1 METPQK
7 KIVIDTNVLL
17 YALEAEEARAA
28 ADPRQKLA
36 WDVVVTCFN
45 SCAVF
50 ITHRTISELERM
62 VVSKRFNAK
71 SPGHSDFRQLYVD
84 RVKQFATKIG
94 PAFAKVACKADRDDT
109 AFLQAAAG
117 AKADIILTE
126 DRHLLS
132 MKRVGRCR
140 IIHFADFAREMNL
153 STAEYDAARQRGD
166 FIRKPDTQVK
176 SMAQAG
182 ARPRTAPTKSPEKPS
197 VKSKVP
203 AKPARKNPAPA
214 KKR

>member
-1 METPQK
+1 METPKK

-36 WDVVVTCFN
+36 WDVVATCFN

-117 AKADIILTE
+117 ANAEIILTE

-140 IIHFADFAREMNL
+140 ILHFADFAREMNL
-153 STAEYDAARQRGD
+153 PTDEYDAARQRGD
-166 FIRKPDTQVK
+166 FVRKPENKAKSEVK
-176 SMAQAG
+176 PDARQDAVTVKPKTPQKSAQK
-182 ARPRTAPTKSPEKPS
+182 AP
-197 VKSKVP
+197 
-203 AKPARKNPAPA
+203 APARK
-214 KKR
+214 R